1 MSDCIFC
8 AIVAGTMPSER
19 VYEDDRTV
27 AFLDIFP
34 AADGHVLVIP
44 RVHADNIHSA
54 DPADVAAVAQAAQI
68 IAGRVSG
75 ALASD
80 GVTITQANGP
90 AAGQTVF
97 HYHVHVIPRFDG
109 DGVLN
114 PWKPGHS
121 DAEDLSRIGTLLRG
135 E

>member
-8 AIVAGTMPSER
+8 GIVAGTMPSER
-19 VYEDDRTV
+19 VYEDERTV

-34 AADGHVLVIP
+34 ATDGHVLVIP
-44 RVHADNIHSA
+44 RAHADNIHGA
-54 DPADVAAVAQAAQI
+54 DPADVAAVAQTAQV

-80 GVTITQANGP
+80 GVTIMQANGP

-109 DGVLN
+109 DGVLR
-114 PWKPGHS
+114 PWTPGH
-121 DAEDLSRIGTLLRG
+121 AKPEELGRIGALLRG